1 MEDSIKRFRRK
12 KTSARSRENHKVT
25 AAVLEE
31 KIGFTSIRED
41 LKELCLTPLGVTCV
55 EEMGFMKEPNSVS
68 LHIHSVSEMITAMET
83 DDGFPIG
90 GIADLTSE
98 VRRIRPEGTMLSAKE
113 FSDLRLCLKAMAR
126 MSQCINAV
134 QNGSDNKP
142 MYPALHHIAG
152 GMTAFPSLVNGI
164 DRIIDHNGQV
174 LDNASP
180 ELSEIRA
187 RLTSMQ
193 GTISRAMRKALNNA
207 AKEGI
212 IEPET
217 TVAIRDGRPVIPVVA
232 MHKRKISGIVHD
244 MSATGKTVFIE
255 PAEVVEAGNRLRELE
270 AEERNEIARILT
282 ALTALLRPFTEQLLD
297 AFVLI
302 GKVDFIYAKATYA
315 RENSCQ
321 LPRMSRFPA
330 LEIYG
335 ARHPVLAQSLEE
347 KGREII
353 PLNLKL
359 DSENRI
365 LIVSGPNAGGK
376 SVVLKTVAVNQ
387 YMVQCGMLPCLYSNS
402 RMGIFG
408 SIFIEIGD
416 DQSIEDDLS
425 TYSSFLQNIKRL
437 LITGTSNTLFLIDEL
452 GAGTEPSIGGA
463 MGQAILE
470 NLNERKMWGVV
481 TTHFRNLI
489 ALADETSGMING
501 SMLYDRAAMQPLFQ
515 LSVGHPGS
523 SFAME
528 IARRTGIPEAIINRA
543 GEIVGDDYVNADRFL
558 LDINRDKKYYE
569 NKRREIRQKEKQLD
583 TIIEQYSDRV
593 ETLRNE
599 RKAIIK
605 EAKEEASR
613 IITGSNAAIERTIRE
628 IKEAQADKEKT
639 RLARQK
645 LQQEKAAITHSDS
658 SMDAH
663 PLLKSGKAKGKSIRK
678 AAATPTT
685 VTPKPE
691 IRKGTNVLLDG
702 TGTPG
707 TVQSIDGKKA
717 VVVFGLL
724 KTTVD
729 VARLVPTLK
738 QVSSG
743 AKAAT
748 FISAATTDSLRER
761 QLNFNTQLDIRGF
774 RADEALQAVM
784 HFIDDALRMEI
795 SPLRIL
801 HGTGNGI
808 LRQAV
813 REYLKTVPGVI
824 SFRDEDVR
832 MGGAGITVVEV

>member
-1 MEDSIKRFRRK
+1 MQQARK
-12 KTSARSRENHKVT
+12 HFRSRKNFKRNSETHKAT
-25 AAVLEE
+25 ALVLEE
-31 KIGFTSIRED
+31 KIGFSTIREE
-41 LKELCLTPLGVTCV
+41 LKELCLTPLGAACA
-55 EEMGFMKEPNSVS
+55 EEMSFMREPNMVS
-68 LHIHSVSEMITAMET
+68 LHMHSVSEMICAMET

-90 GIADLTSE
+90 GIADLTAE
-98 VRRIRPEGTMLSAKE
+98 VRGIRPEGTMLSAKE
-113 FSDLRLCLKAMAR
+113 FSELRACLKAMAR
-126 MSQCINAV
+126 MSQCINAA
-134 QNGSDNKP
+134 QSGADNKP
-142 MYPALHHIAG
+142 LYPALHHIAG
-152 GMTAFPSLVNGI
+152 ALKAFPSLVNEI
-164 DRIIDHNGQV
+164 DRVVDHNGQV

-180 ELSEIRA
+180 ELAEIRA
-187 RLTSMQ
+187 RLASMQ
-193 GTISRAMRKALNNA
+193 GTISRAIRKALNSA
-207 AKEGI
+207 AAEGI
-212 IEPET
+212 IEPDT

-232 MHKRKISGIVHD
+232 MHKRRISGIVHD

-282 ALTALLRPFTEQLLD
+282 VLTAVLRPHVPELLD

-302 GKVDFIYAKATYA
+302 GKVDFIYAKASYA
-315 RENSCQ
+315 RDNNCQ
-321 LPRMSRFPA
+321 LPRLSRFPA

-335 ARHPVLAQSLEE
+335 ARHPVLARSLEE
-347 KGREII
+347 KGRQIV

-387 YMVQCGMLPCLYSNS
+387 YMAQCGMLPCLYSNS
-402 RMGIFG
+402 RMGIFTN
-408 SIFIEIGD
+408 IFIEIGD

-437 LITGTSNTLFLIDEL
+437 LITGNSGTLFLLDEL
-452 GAGTEPSIGGA
+452 GAGTEPAIGGA
-463 MGQAILE
+463 IGQAILE
-470 NLNERKMWGVV
+470 DLNLRKMWGVV

-489 ALADETSGMING
+489 AVADETPGMING
-501 SMLYDRAAMQPLFQ
+501 SMLYDRARMQPLFQ

-523 SFAME
+523 SFAIE
-528 IARRTGIPEAIINRA
+528 IARRTGLPEAIITRA

-583 TIIEQYSDRV
+583 TIIEQYTSRV

-599 RKAIIK
+599 RKTIIK
-605 EAKEEASR
+605 EAQEEASR

-628 IKEAQADKEKT
+628 IREAQADKEKT

-645 LQQEKAAITHSDS
+645 LQEEKKNMAVSDPA
-658 SMDAH
+658 DDNH
-663 PLLKSGKAKGKSIRK
+663 PLLKSVKKKKRPAKLI
-678 AAATPTT
+678 
-685 VTPKPE
+685 KPE
-691 IRKGTNVLLDG
+691 QPAAPALEIKEGSNVLLDG
-702 TGTPG
+702 AGTPG
-707 TVQSIDGKKA
+707 TVQSISGNKA

-729 VARLVPTLK
+729 LSRLVPTLK

-748 FISAATTDSLRER
+748 FISAATTDSLRDR

-808 LRQAV
+808 LRQTV
-813 REYLKTVPGVI
+813 REYLRTVPGVL